1 MSATQETLKREEAAH
16 FMAVSEV
23 EKRADNLRKALEFEK
38 RCRADLEKALREIDE
53 ENKQV
58 QLRSQTKLAE
68 ANSLVAGIGD
78 KAREVEEKML
88 QSAGD
93 PRKAR
98 CRCERRI
105 PFIAGRDAWE
115 DTYSRH
121 KEDLREW
128 ERKLHEGEERLCEGR
143 RIINS
148 REEKVNEIER
158 SVKQKEKELDEAH
171 NKIESSIL
179 ESKRKEDDINKR
191 LLDLSAREEQAE
203 TIKKN
208 MEKKEKELLDL
219 AEKLTAKERVSLWNL
234 DAQKETLDSKR
245 REFELEM
252 EEKREFIEN
261 DMRGKLDVIKQK
273 EAEINH
279 KEKKLK
285 KQEEVLGK
293 KLERYNE
300 KELEIEK
307 KSKALKEKEKSYK
320 LEVESLQADK
330 EQFLSEIESLEALKS
345 KTENIRNEI
354 TLKELHVKEEIE
366 SLKIAEEERATFSC
380 LQSKLKDEREACR
393 LEKEFIMKERDDL
406 RNDRVKFEV
415 EWEALD
421 ENRLVIRSE
430 LKEFNEQ
437 KENWER
443 RQETELGK
451 LEKEK
456 HDMKE
461 YIKRELEAVK
471 LERDTFVATM
481 KHEESLLV
489 AKYDN
494 EHRIFLHELEQR
506 KRDLE
511 ADFQNKQTKMETDMQ
526 EKDRAFEEMHEKEI
540 SNINYLK
547 EVIRKDLE
555 EVKSERERIAEEKD
569 KIGKEKTQIEENQL
583 GMLQDIGDL
592 DALRKKITEQG
603 RINQWKETN
612 YERSE
617 LHLPEVM
624 RDHFPLPKT
633 RSEINEKSEGILG
646 NKLKSPGTGR
656 LVSCLKRCTSVFK
669 FPQERIEHEHD
680 ELPETPPPE
689 TTTYLDR
696 KIETSNVQ
704 AGLEGNKVAQKEP
717 SETANVSLDQSYMG
731 SKNLEAPEDSQQS
744 ELKSGRRRPT
754 VRKPKGGPRKSR
766 SAKAVPA
773 DDVSIKIISE
783 DKMHDSVNVNDGSPQ
798 ASSYVSTRGRPTTR
812 KRAHADT
819 SLVSG
824 SEMDGGDTEAHSGS
838 VTTVGGGRRKGQ
850 KRLLQQ
856 HKLLGGITSDATRR
870 NEDAAPQA
878 KPSVNNRKKD
888 VSGTQKGET
897 AAAVDTDVASQDGST
912 ALFKTPSPPGD
923 IVGSSGVTKFVKN
936 TEIIEE
942 VNFTHES
949 ENITNNEVDDNNS
962 DDVDDSSDDD
972 GDEDDDGSELQ
983 PGEASICKKIWNFLS
998 T

>member
-1 MSATQETLKREEAAH
+1 LFDYQYNMGLLLIENKELTANTEELREALSATQETVKREEAAH

-23 EKRADNLRKALEFEK
+23 EKRADNLRKALDFEK

-58 QLRSQTKLAE
+58 QLRSQTKLAD
-68 ANSLVAGIGD
+68 ANTLVAGIGD
-78 KAREVEEKML
+78 RAREVEEKML
-88 QSAGD
+88 QADAKLAEANRKSLELERKMQELESNESALQS
-93 PRKAR
+93 
-98 CRCERRI
+98 ERRS
-105 PFIAGRDAWE
+105 FIAGRDAWE

-128 ERKLHEGEERLCEGR
+128 ELKLQEGEERLCEGR

-158 SVKQKEKELDEAH
+158 
-171 NKIESSIL
+171 
-179 ESKRKEDDINKR
+179 
-191 LLDLSAREEQAE
+191 EEQAE

-208 MEKKEKELLDL
+208 LEKKEKELLDL
-219 AEKLTAKERVSLWNL
+219 AEKLTAKERVELQKL
-234 DAQKETLDSKR
+234 IDAQKETLDTKR

-261 DMRGKLDVIKQK
+261 DMRGKLGAIKQK

-279 KEKKLK
+279 KEEKLK
-285 KQEEVLGK
+285 KLEEALGK

-300 KELEIEK
+300 KELEIER

-366 SLKIAEEERATFSC
+366 SLKITEEERATFSC

-393 LEKEFIMKERDDL
+393 LEKELIMKERDDL

-421 ENRLVIRSE
+421 ENRLVIAKE

-471 LERDTFVATM
+471 LERETFAATM

-494 EHRIFLHELEQR
+494 EHRSFLHELEQR

-526 EKDRAFEEMHEKEI
+526 EKDRAFEEMREKEI
-540 SNINYLK
+540 NNINYLK

-583 GMLQDIGDL
+583 GMLQDISDL
-592 DALRKKITEQG
+592 DALRKKITEQREG
-603 RINQWKETN
+603 LISERNRFLSFVENLKNCGNCGEIVRN

-646 NKLKSPGTGR
+646 NKLKSPGTSR
-656 LVSCLKRCTSVFK
+656 LVSCLKRCASVFK
-669 FPQERIEHEHD
+669 SPQERIEHEHD
-680 ELPETPPPE
+680 ELPKTPPPE

-696 KIETSNVQ
+696 EIETSNVQ
-704 AGLEGNKVAQKEP
+704 AGLEGNKGSQKEP
-717 SETANVSLDQSYMG
+717 LETANVSLDQSYMG

-754 VRKPKGGPRKSR
+754 VRKPKGGPLKSR

-773 DDVSIKIISE
+773 DDVSIEIISE
-783 DKMHDSVNVNDGSPQ
+783 DKIDDSVNVNDGSPQ
-798 ASSYVSTRGRPTTR
+798 ASSYVSTR
-812 KRAHADT
+812 
-819 SLVSG
+819 VSG

-838 VTTVGGGRRKGQ
+838 VTTVGGERRK
-850 KRLLQQ
+850 RQQ
-856 HKLLGGITSDATRR
+856 T
-870 NEDAAPQA
+870 
-878 KPSVNNRKKD
+878 
-888 VSGTQKGET
+888 
-897 AAAVDTDVASQDGST
+897 VAST
-912 ALFKTPSPPGD
+912 AQTPGRY
-923 IVGSSGVTKFVKN
+923 N
-936 TEIIEE
+936 LRR
-942 VNFTHES
+942 H
-949 ENITNNEVDDNNS
+949 
-962 DDVDDSSDDD
+962 
-972 GDEDDDGSELQ
+972 
-983 PGEASICKKIWNFLS
+983 
-998 T
+998 